1 MAGRRHLFP
10 PIAWSRNMQMVLSR
24 VGATTNANDWIDGR
38 VNDSDPA
45 RVTTIMGWLSDKLI
59 DGR

>member
-1 MAGRRHLFP
+1 MARRRHLFP
-10 PIAWSRNMQMVLSR
+10 PISWSRNMQMVLSH
-24 VGATTNANDWIDGR
+24 VGATTNANDWTDGL
-38 VNDSDPA
+38 VNDADPA